1 MIQSFI
7 YAYMSI
13 ITEYFTLGTR
23 MKKDELISLIDK
35 MHQELI
41 ASVQEQKHATQE
53 QVYNYLLESAQ
64 IIKDIDESD
73 DDVSHN
79 GFAES
84 LFHNAYKDIAKQSL
98 ESYAST
104 NANIEKLVSMHE
116 ETFNECAGEQIDLP
130 SLTEKFD
137 AIQQHMTDEVKKAND
152 VISLLTNKVKNLEE
166 KSNLDS
172 LTRVFNRHA
181 LTNYLNKIC
190 SNPQIPYSFHLLMLD
205 IDDFKH
211 INDTYG
217 HIAGDKVLIFL
228 SNTIK
233 KTLRDGD
240 KIFRYGGEE
249 FIVILNRIDSKKCQE
264 IAKRI
269 LQSISTN
276 TLLYKGHSVSVTMS
290 IGATKYIKG
299 DTPESLIERADRALY
314 KSKSEGK
321 NQLNM
326 EYTNGH

>member
-249 FIVILNRIDSKKCQE
+249 FIIILNRIDDEQCVKV
-264 IAKRI
+264 
-269 LQSISTN
+269 TN
-276 TLLYKGHSVSVTMS
+276 RLLGLIQKNKLIYKGKNINITISV
-290 IGATKYIKG
+290 GATKYKKG
-299 DTPESLIERADRALY
+299 DTHDSLISRADKALY
-314 KSKSEGK
+314 RAKENGK
-321 NQLNM
+321 NQM
-326 EYTNGH
+326 FSEV

>member
-13 ITEYFTLGTR
+13 ITKYFTLGTP

-35 MHQELI
+35 MHKELI
-41 ASVQEQKHATQE
+41 ASVQEEKHATQE
-53 QVYNYLLESAQ
+53 QVANYLIESAQ
-64 IIKDIDESD
+64 IIKNIDESD
-73 DDVSHN
+73 DEISHT

-104 NANIEKLVSMHE
+104 NANIKKLVSMHE
-116 ETFNECAGEQIDLP
+116 ETFHQCAGDQIDLP
-130 SLTEKFD
+130 ALTEKFD
-137 AIQQHMTDEVKKAND
+137 EIQQHMTDEVKKAND

-181 LTNYLNKIC
+181 LTSYLNKIC
-190 SNPQIPYSFHLLMLD
+190 ANTDIPYNFHLLILD
-205 IDDFKH
+205 IDDFKY

-228 SNTIK
+228 ANTIK

-249 FIVILNRIDSKKCQE
+249 FIIILNRIDDTQCVKV
-264 IAKRI
+264 
-269 LQSISTN
+269 TN
-276 TLLYKGHSVSVTMS
+276 RLLSLIRQNKLIYKGKNINITMS
-290 IGATKYIKG
+290 VGATKYRKG
-299 DTPESLIERADRALY
+299 DTHDSLISRADQALY
-314 KSKSEGK
+314 KAKSNGK
-321 NQLNM
+321 NQM
-326 EYTNGH
+326 VSEA